1 MSQSTL
7 YSILFIV
14 LVSLCSIEHTKADF
28 FKDFWKPV
36 FTNAPKFSS
45 SQLYQI
51 EDIGFNNY
59 QGSVLAFGD
68 FNADKYLDTFFLYS
82 NQSTL
87 QVFLWNI
94 EDWKYDPSDII
105 ISFSNDTEIFN
116 VVPGD
121 FSYDGFMDILIQY
134 KTISDDKYYMN
145 LYLGYYTS
153 ISTTPLTITSDIA
166 PTDHVLV
173 LDSNNDLRLDMFGV
187 NAKGQRTLWVTNED
201 DTITSRPMFNGDSQT
216 TATNPLS
223 KPHSNSFVDFNGDC
237 LADMFITSISPNGSL
252 VGEIW
257 INQKE
262 NGYILTQSL
271 VFPDGTGQITFS
283 DFDGDGDIDMLY
295 PVCWPIN
302 NCSQVNSIYLVYNS
316 QKPVCASSLFGNS
329 AKCRPQNQLCM
340 SDDNFLFSS
349 TITDD
354 GTTRIITKEN
364 FNSNTFFSNIIQD
377 TVNDNGEE
385 DVNNS
390 GSSSRSSS
398 AAASGSGSGDNV
410 NNLVN
415 NIPLIIHSG
424 DYNIDGYP
432 DLLLSV
438 IRPGDKGPH
447 IELWENVA
455 CTESLCGAGRSG
467 RTFVNVTSNVD
478 DLVSIENAY
487 SAVFVDLGENG
498 ISDILVW
505 TKTSVQAVFNNFYND
520 AFFFKTL
527 GLNGVCTTMCPSGKK
542 FPNPKPY
549 GVNFPGAI
557 FKFTYTDLSGTTHI
571 QMGAQL
577 YQSSYMSL
585 QTPYNLFGLGR
596 TSNYVDQLFFGV
608 PLNQTV
614 HYSNWVG
621 TIPNSQVVA
630 IPYKANNPLSWT
642 LELFINPSGI
652 FFWVLI
658 AFFVALIVLSAICF
672 FLYKREKKQDEK
684 MKQEAHHQFYFN
696 AL

>member
-1 MSQSTL
+1 MYRNKSRNYNL
-7 YSILFIV
+7 LLV
-14 LVSLCSIEHTKADF
+14 LVVIVTLSIEHTKADF

-45 SQLYQI
+45 SQLYPI
-51 EDIGFNNY
+51 EDIGFKNY
-59 QGSVLAFGD
+59 NGSILAFGD

-105 ISFSNDTEIFN
+105 INFSNDTVIFN

-121 FSYDGFMDILIQY
+121 FSYNGYMDILVQGQSLKDQSY
-134 KTISDDKYYMN
+134 FMN

-153 ISTTPLTITSDIA
+153 IADTPLTIPSDIA

-187 NAKGQRTLWVTNED
+187 NSKGERTLWVTTED
-201 DTITSRPMFNGDSQT
+201 DTISSRPMFNGDGQT
-216 TATNPLS
+216 TANNKLS

-237 LADMFITSISPNGSL
+237 LADMFITSVSSNGSL

-257 INQKE
+257 INQKD
-262 NGYILTQSL
+262 NGYILTQTL

-283 DFDGDGDIDMLY
+283 DFDGDGDLDLVY

-302 NCSQVNSIYLVYNS
+302 NCSEVNSIYLVYNS

-329 AKCRPQNQLCM
+329 AKCRPQNELCM
-340 SDDNFLFSS
+340 SDDNFSFSS
-349 TITDD
+349 TISDD

-364 FNSNTFFSNIIQD
+364 FNSNVFFSNILQPA
-377 TVNDNGEE
+377 VKL
-385 DVNNS
+385 NS
-390 GSSSRSSS
+390 DGDEPAASSSSSS
-398 AAASGSGSGDNV
+398 SSSSSGDNV
-410 NNLVN
+410 NNLNN

-432 DLLLSV
+432 DLLISLV
-438 IRPGDKGPH
+438 RPGDKGPH

-455 CTESLCGAGRSG
+455 CTDTLCGAGRDG

-478 DLVSIENAY
+478 ALVSIPNAY

-505 TKTSVQAVFNNFYND
+505 TDTNVQAVFNNFYND

-527 GLNGVCTTMCPSGKK
+527 GLNGVCTTMCPTGKK

-557 FKFTYTDLSGTTHI
+557 FKFTYTDLSGKTHI

-658 AFFVALIVLSAICF
+658 AFFAALIILSAISF
-672 FLYKREKKQDEK
+672 ALYKREKRQDER
-684 MKQEAHHQFYFN
+684 MKQEQAHHFYFN